1 MTEYAMKRIALIN
14 ACDEAQDAAA
24 QDAAVPAA
32 EPTAAAWA
40 AANFVL
46 ADFKDAHA
54 AYERMSSGGHAHGA
68 GEATGSGAELTT
80 NSGAGPATNASFA
93 FVDDAAQAT
102 VAVIAFEEADAACA
116 QAAALSEGTKVY
128 GIRFDQDVFPT
139 QAGQELEL
147 TCKQHDLVYEGL
159 LLIGLEPAK
168 VANYQGKPRLGWRR
182 RKLSEAT
189 DRLIAC
195 VRAGIS
201 AKEAA
206 DVFGATKKQRV
217 QAARNVI
224 IVQ

>member
-1 MTEYAMKRIALIN
+1 MIEYAMKQIALIN
-14 ACDEAQDAAA
+14 ACYEAQAAAA
-24 QDAAVPAA
+24 Q
-32 EPTAAAWA
+32 A
-40 AANFVL
+40 AANFVF
-46 ADFKDAHA
+46 ADFKDAYA
-54 AYERMSSGGHAHGA
+54 AYERMSSCGHAHGV
-68 GEATGSGAELTT
+68 GEATGEAAGEVPGGGNDEPATNSGAELT
-80 NSGAGPATNASFA
+80 TNASFA

-116 QAAALSEGTKVY
+116 QADALSEGTKVY
-128 GIRFDQDVFPT
+128 GIRFGQDVFPT

-159 LLIGLEPAK
+159 LLVGLEPAK